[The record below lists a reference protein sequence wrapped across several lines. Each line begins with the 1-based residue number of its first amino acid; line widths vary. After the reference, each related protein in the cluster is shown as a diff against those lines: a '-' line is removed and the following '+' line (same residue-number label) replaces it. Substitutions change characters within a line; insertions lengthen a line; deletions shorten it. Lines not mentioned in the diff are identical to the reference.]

1 MSRKH
6 SAYDDYCG
14 NLIKYDDHGEISEI
28 IPFKFNIINSKTTTI
43 DAMSGQMIK
52 KGEFKIK
59 TDSPIKPVTHQDKV
73 QVDWQEEYYLVGE
86 MSSKP
91 KKHTTGRR
99 GRLRLTMEFY
109 LE

>member
-6 SAYDDYCG
+6 SAFDDYKG
-14 NLIKYDDHGEISEI
+14 NLIKYDDNGEIEGI
-28 IPFKFNIINSKTTTI
+28 VPFKFNIISSKTTTI

-59 TDSPIKPVTHQDKV
+59 TDSPIDPKTQQDKV
-73 QVDWQEEYYLVGE
+73 QVEWQDDYYLVGE
-86 MSSKP
+86 KTAKP
-91 KKHTTGRR
+91 KEHTTGRR